1 LGRTF
6 YAGEDSLGAAPTVI
20 LTYAAWQNRFGGQKE
35 VVGQTITLNDTAFTV
50 IGVLPQNFE
59 FAPRGQSEF
68 WTALQPNRPCEM
80 RRSCHNLIGVA
91 RLKDGVSIQTA
102 LANTQAIAQQLEK
115 QYPDSNRGQGASI
128 LPLSEVIVGN
138 VRPILLML
146 LGGAGLLFVI
156 ACVNV
161 SSLLLVR
168 SEGRLKEIAVRGA
181 LGATPARLIRQ
192 FVTEGLVLV
201 AAGSLFGLMSAYEL
215 IHILLRLISK
225 NLMYNLPFLRGLSL
239 NLHVLTFAGGISLL
253 AAFLFSITPIARA
266 RFNKLH
272 EALADSGRG
281 FAGIAWRRLGSNLVV
296 VELAI
301 AMVLLVGA
309 GLLSKSLYRLL
320 RVELGFQSDH
330 LATMDIIAPQAR
342 YGNDVQAVALERQ
355 VIGRV
360 SSLPGVKSVAI
371 CSILPV
377 NHNGNT
383 DWIRFVGKPYNGEHN
398 EANARDVSAEYF
410 TTLQAKLLRGRY
422 FTDYEDKSKP
432 GVVVINQ
439 ALAKQY
445 FAGEDPVG
453 KKLGD
458 TSLSPSSIR
467 EIIGVVDDIR
477 ESSLDSDTWPTV
489 YYPFN
494 QSTDSSFSLV
504 VRTAQDEKS
513 ILPALM
519 ATVRQID
526 PEIGT
531 VNQST
536 MSQNINDSQTA
547 YLHRSSAWLV
557 GGFASVALLLSV
569 VGLYGIIAYSVSQRT
584 REIGVRMALGAQ
596 RRSVYQLILK
606 EAGWLTAGGIIL
618 GVVCSMAAATLM
630 GKLLFGVHSWD
641 AATLLAVAFVLGVCA
656 LVASY
661 LPARRAAKVDPMVAL
676 RYE

>member
-1 LGRTF
+1 M
-6 YAGEDSLGAAPTVI
+6 
-20 LTYAAWQNRFGGQKE
+20 
-35 VVGQTITLNDTAFTV
+35 

-59 FAPRGQSEF
+59 FAPRGRAEF
-68 WTALQPNRPCEM
+68 WTALQPNRPCET
-80 RRSCHNLIGVA
+80 RRSCHNLTGVA
-91 RLKDGVSIQTA
+91 RLKDRAPIQTA

-115 QYPDSNRGQGASI
+115 QYPDSNRGQGASV

-138 VRPILLML
+138 VRLILLML

-201 AAGSLFGLMSAYEL
+201 AAGSLFGLVSAYEL
-215 IHILLRLISK
+215 INILLQLISK

-239 NLHVLTFAGGISLL
+239 NLHVLVFAGGISLV

-266 RFNKLH
+266 RFSKLH

-320 RVELGFQSDH
+320 HVELGFQSDH
-330 LATMDIIAPQAR
+330 LATMDIIVPQAR
-342 YGNDVQAVALERQ
+342 YGDATQAVALERQ

-371 CSILPV
+371 CNILPV

-383 DWIRFVGKPYNGEHN
+383 DWIRFVGKLYNGEHN

-422 FTDYEDKSKP
+422 FTDYEDSR
-432 GVVVINQ
+432 NQ
-439 ALAKQY
+439 AW
-445 FAGEDPVG
+445 
-453 KKLGD
+453 
-458 TSLSPSSIR
+458 SSSTRPWPDNIFL
-467 EIIGVVDDIR
+467 EKTQSVKSSATPAFPPALFEKFFGVVDDIR
-477 ESSLDSDTWPTV
+477 KAGSRFGYLADGLLPLQPI
-489 YYPFN
+489 Y
-494 QSTDSSFSLV
+494 DSSFSLL
-504 VRTAQDEKS
+504 VRTAQDEKF

-536 MSQNINDSQTA
+536 MKSEHQ
-547 YLHRSSAWLV
+547 
-557 GGFASVALLLSV
+557 
-569 VGLYGIIAYSVSQRT
+569 
-584 REIGVRMALGAQ
+584 
-596 RRSVYQLILK
+596 
-606 EAGWLTAGGIIL
+606 
-618 GVVCSMAAATLM
+618 
-630 GKLLFGVHSWD
+630 
-641 AATLLAVAFVLGVCA
+641 
-656 LVASY
+656 
-661 LPARRAAKVDPMVAL
+661 
-676 RYE
+676 